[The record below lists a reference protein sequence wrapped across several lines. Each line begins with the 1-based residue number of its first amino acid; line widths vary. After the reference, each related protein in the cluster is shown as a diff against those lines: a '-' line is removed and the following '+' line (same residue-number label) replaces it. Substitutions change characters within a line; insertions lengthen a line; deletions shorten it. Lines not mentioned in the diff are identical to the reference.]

1 MPSTAVYPLFFRHR
15 KITILPVRDIPSV
28 PTHASGFND
37 YSAPGWVFLL
47 RKASNHAG
55 CFEFVDV
62 NKIRRQ
68 RMITGFVEK
77 NPPILLY
84 G

>member
-1 MPSTAVYPLFFRHR
+1 
-15 KITILPVRDIPSV
+15 VRDIPSV

-37 YSAPGWVFLL
+37 YSAPGWGFLL
-47 RKASNHAG
+47 RKAGYHAG

-77 NPPILLY
+77 KSSYPAIRVRGLEFNWKTFI
-84 G
+84 